1 MKKKLSIKGLFG
13 VFKDAFKGFGSD
25 NVTKLS
31 GSLAYYTV
39 FSLGPL
45 LVVIISLCSIFLG
58 REAVEGK
65 IYGQLN
71 NFVGNDTALQLQQII
86 KNASI
91 NGKGNVAAIIG
102 VFTLLLGATTVFGD
116 IQDSINK
123 IWGIKPKPKK
133 RLA

>member
-1 MKKKLSIKGLFG
+1 MKRKVS
-13 VFKDAFKGFGSD
+13 FKGIWEILKNSFSGFGND

-39 FSLGPL
+39 FSMGPL

-65 IYGQLN
+65 IFSQLN
-71 NFVGNDTALQLQQII
+71 SFVGSETALQLQQII

-91 NGKGNVAAIIG
+91 SGKGHVAAI
-102 VFTLLLGATTVFGD
+102 
-116 IQDSINK
+116 
-123 IWGIKPKPKK
+123 
-133 RLA
+133 